1 MILDSGVFSPYVLTQ
16 FAKETNKTKVNQLKL
31 QSLTA
36 NTTSTIEKLIK
47 ISKRGNNVSPI
58 SLNVNPVITLS

>member
-31 QSLTA
+31 QSSTA